1 MSKLDVSLLPC
12 PVCHASETV
21 AQLADS
27 QGDAARWDLWC
38 AQCGHEWTIAKET
51 ATTGRA
57 LNG

>member
-21 AQLADS
+21 AQFADL